1 MGEAYAPQNLSAIL
15 AYNQLLFINKVMT
28 LETEFETADAPMAK
42 MLSVILIIGQWVLAI
57 GFVCLLLM
65 AALMLI
71 PGEFRAGL
79 IADLPDGLDP
89 STLAGRCLAS
99 AVVAV
104 GWFFVLRL
112 LRRVVTAVI
121 HGDPFLPENVSRLR
135 TIWIIIAATEL
146 FRMIAMFIIGG
157 PDECANLDGSR
168 LDIRVGTW
176 FFIFIIAAIS
186 EAFRHGAALR
196 ADQEL
201 TI

>member
-1 MGEAYAPQNLSAIL
+1 M
-15 AYNQLLFINKVMT
+15 
-28 LETEFETADAPMAK
+28 ETEFPAADAPMAK

-57 GFVCLLLM
+57 GFICLLMM
-65 AALMLI
+65 AAIMLI
-71 PGEFRAGL
+71 PGGFRDSL
-79 IADLPDGLDP
+79 IADLPDGLDA

-99 AVVAV
+99 AVIAV

-121 HGDPFLPENVSRLR
+121 HRDPFLPENVSRLR
-135 TIWIIIAATEL
+135 TIWIIIAATEA
-146 FRMIAMFIIGG
+146 FRMVAMFIMGG
-157 PDECANLDGSR
+157 SSETASIDGSR
-168 LDIRVGTW
+168 LDVRIGTW

-196 ADQEL
+196 AEQEL

>member
-1 MGEAYAPQNLSAIL
+1 ML
-15 AYNQLLFINKVMT
+15 ANNRLLFINKAMT
-28 LETEFETADAPMAK
+28 LETEFAPADAPMSG
-42 MLSVILIIGQWVLAI
+42 MLSVILIIGQWILAI

-71 PGEFRAGL
+71 PGDFRTGL
-79 IADLPDGLDP
+79 IDDLPDGLDS

-99 AVVAV
+99 AVVAA

-112 LRRVVTAVI
+112 LRRVVGAVI
-121 HGDPFLPENVSRLR
+121 QGDPFLPENVSRLR

-146 FRMIAMFIIGG
+146 FRMVAMLIIGG
-157 PDECANLDGSR
+157 PDDCTNIDGTR
-168 LDIRVGTW
+168 LDIRIGTW